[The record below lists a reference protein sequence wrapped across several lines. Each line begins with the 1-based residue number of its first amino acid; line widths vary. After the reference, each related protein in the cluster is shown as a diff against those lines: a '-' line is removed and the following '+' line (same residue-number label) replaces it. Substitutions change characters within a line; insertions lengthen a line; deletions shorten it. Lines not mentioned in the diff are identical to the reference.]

1 MSQMFNVKSIR
12 NVSWG
17 TSIARASI
25 DLEILPHGII
35 LRDCLLKEGQFGWF
49 LSAPSKKLKES
60 YTNQTTGK
68 EVEYLDLVFF
78 PKTIRDE
85 LNAACVEA
93 YDPAGNYPEL
103 ATTTTTTTTTTG
115 NDSHPMAE
123 HAQEL
128 FDSTDYLVQPLAELR
143 RCALMLTL
151 GDPQVL
157 KATLRNISAIDMK
170 LILGMKYKLTVSQ
183 LSALIHRSKS
193 EVVNRAHRLIDV
205 VHEARR
211 SVAGDGLRIADD

>member
-1 MSQMFNVKSIR
+1 MSEAVPGGWADESELENQQ
-12 NVSWG
+12 VSTWN
-17 TSIARASI
+17 AI
-25 DLEILPHGII
+25 DEQLF
-35 LRDCLLKEGQFGWF
+35 R
-49 LSAPSKKLKES
+49 PS
-60 YTNQTTGK
+60 N
-68 EVEYLDLVFF
+68 
-78 PKTIRDE
+78 P
-85 LNAACVEA
+85 
-93 YDPAGNYPEL
+93 
-103 ATTTTTTTTTTG
+103 
-115 NDSHPMAE
+115 
-123 HAQEL
+123 EL